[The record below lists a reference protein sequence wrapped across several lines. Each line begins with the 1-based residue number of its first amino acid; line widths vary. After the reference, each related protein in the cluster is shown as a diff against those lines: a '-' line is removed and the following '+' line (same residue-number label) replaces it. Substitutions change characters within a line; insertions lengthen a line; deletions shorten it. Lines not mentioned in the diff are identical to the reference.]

1 MKKEIKVTSRGMVFT
16 SRGKCR
22 TPLLYPI
29 VEDTS
34 VIFKMITAQRAT
46 VVEVLPDG
54 REIELTPQ
62 NFDQDNS
69 NADTKVKSAM
79 SKPEPVSS
87 SAVKPPKK
95 AEKKPVEEKK
105 VEDPKVDETSKDE
118 KPAEESK
125 QEQPLNTKTMSRK
138 ERKRQEYLQKQKEQ
152 EAKAEE
158 KAAEETSSDTTIPED
173 AIEQ

>member
-1 MKKEIKVTSRGMVFT
+1 MKKEIKVTSRGMVIT

-29 VEDTS
+29 IEDTS
-34 VIFKMITAQRAT
+34 VILKMITAQRAT

-54 REIELTPQ
+54 REITLTPQ
-62 NFDQDNS
+62 NFDQDNT
-69 NADTKVKSAM
+69 NAEEVKSVM
-79 SKPEPVSS
+79 SKPEPVSA
-87 SAVKPPKK
+87 SAIKPK
-95 AEKKPVEEKK
+95 KK
-105 VEDPKVDETSKDE
+105 VEKTQDEVKVGEPKVEEPAKDET
-118 KPAEESK
+118 PAEETQ

-152 EAKAEE
+152 EAAKTED
-158 KAAEETSSDTTIPED
+158 TPSDTTIPED

>member
-34 VIFKMITAQRAT
+34 TIFKMITAQRAT

-62 NFDQDNS
+62 NFDQDNT
-69 NADTKVKSAM
+69 NAVEVKSVM
-79 SKPEPVSS
+79 SKPEPVSA
-87 SAVKPPKK
+87 SAIKPN
-95 AEKKPVEEKK
+95 KK
-105 VEDPKVDETSKDE
+105 VEKKQAEVTVEQPKVEEPSKE
-118 KPAEESK
+118 ENPAETTQ
-125 QEQPLNTKTMSRK
+125 QEKPLNTKTMSRK

-158 KAAEETSSDTTIPED
+158 AKADETPSDTTVPED

>member
-34 VIFKMITAQRAT
+34 TIFKMITAQRAT

-62 NFDQDNS
+62 NFDQDNT
-69 NADTKVKSAM
+69 NAVEVKSAM
-79 SKPEPVSS
+79 SKPEPVSA
-87 SAVKPPKK
+87 SAIK
-95 AEKKPVEEKK
+95 AGKK
-105 VEDPKVDETSKDE
+105 VEKKQVEDKVEEPSKEETPVETSEQE
-118 KPAEESK
+118 KPI
-125 QEQPLNTKTMSRK
+125 NTKTMSRK

-158 KAAEETSSDTTIPED
+158 AKADETPSDTTVPED

>member
-34 VIFKMITAQRAT
+34 VILKMITAQRAT

-62 NFDQDNS
+62 NFDQDNT
-69 NADTKVKSAM
+69 NATEAKSAM
-79 SKPEPVSS
+79 SKPEPVSA
-87 SAVKPPKK
+87 SAIKPK
-95 AEKKPVEEKK
+95 KK
-105 VEDPKVDETSKDE
+105 VEKKQEEPKVEEPKVEEPAKEET
-118 KPAEESK
+118 PAEEPQ

-152 EAKAEE
+152 EAKAAEE
-158 KAAEETSSDTTIPED
+158 KAEETSSDTTIPED

>member
-1 MKKEIKVTSRGMVFT
+1 MKKTIKVTSRGMVLT

-29 VEDTS
+29 VEDTG

-46 VVEVLPDG
+46 VVEVLEDG
-54 REIELTPQ
+54 REIELNPQ

-69 NADTKVKSAM
+69 NAPTEVKSVM
-79 SKPEPVSS
+79 SKPEPVSAS
-87 SAVKPPKK
+87 IIKQQKK
-95 AEKKPVEEKK
+95 VEKKQEEQK
-105 VEDPKVDETSKDE
+105 VEDPKVDEIPKDE
-118 KPAEESK
+118 TPAEEPK

-152 EAKAEE
+152 EAKSEE
-158 KAAEETSSDTTIPED
+158 KTEETTSDTTIPED

>member
-1 MKKEIKVTSRGMVFT
+1 MKKEIKVTSRGMVIT

-29 VEDTS
+29 MEDTS
-34 VIFKMITAQRAT
+34 VILKMITAQRAT

-54 REIELTPQ
+54 REITLTPQ
-62 NFDQDNS
+62 NFDQDNT
-69 NADTKVKSAM
+69 NAEEVKSVM
-79 SKPEPVSS
+79 SKPEPVSA
-87 SAVKPPKK
+87 SAIKPK
-95 AEKKPVEEKK
+95 KK
-105 VEDPKVDETSKDE
+105 VEKKQEEVKVEEPKVDEPAKDE
-118 KPAEESK
+118 TPAEETQ

-152 EAKAEE
+152 ESAKTED
-158 KAAEETSSDTTIPED
+158 TPSDTTIPED